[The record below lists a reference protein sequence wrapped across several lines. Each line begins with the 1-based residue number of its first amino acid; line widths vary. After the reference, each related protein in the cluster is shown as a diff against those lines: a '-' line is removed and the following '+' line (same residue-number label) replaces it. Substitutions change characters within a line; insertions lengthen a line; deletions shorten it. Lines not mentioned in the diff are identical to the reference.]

1 MSKIKPITCT
11 HDTLISIMHNF
22 SLFPLHHMFLKF
34 PVAFWKVE
42 SLKSKPI
49 KKTFPQP
56 PNCSPSSISALY
68 ACTHSHF
75 AYAHLPSLTPCL
87 EKKVFSE
94 LYNVHIDLPMTK
106 IFSKLVPTPC
116 SEEILKCYILIQTNL
131 YFFSKKKIATI
142 TYNMK
147 VCLKFSA
154 FIV

>member
-1 MSKIKPITCT
+1 
-11 HDTLISIMHNF
+11 
-22 SLFPLHHMFLKF
+22 MFLKF

-56 PNCSPSSISALY
+56 PNCSPSSLSALY
-68 ACTHSHF
+68 ACTLSLCL
-75 AYAHLPSLTPCL
+75 HLPSLTPCL

-116 SEEILKCYILIQTNL
+116 SEEISQMLHTYSDES
-131 YFFSKKKIATI
+131 FFFQKNKIATI

-154 FIV
+154 FIVCVLPNLAKYTYG